1 MRKIPLL
8 ISLLFLLISI
18 DIQADNISLIID
30 QIKSQEKELKKINS
44 KEKKLQSAIT
54 KIEGKNDII
63 SKGKKVRYLN
73 KLNKIQNKKVEII
86 KNKKEKIAR
95 LKIILTDKIALYE
108 KRIIE
113 TSNDKIEEI
122 LSMQEEF
129 LRLKKLYNFYFI
141 EKIDIIINK
150 DEPQDVIE
158 KKMDV
163 IREKITYFS
172 NEVKKTEMMITTMQ
186 EQTTFIKNSN
196 YHLPDEENFNNDYIE
211 FIERVIL
218 YLKVD
223 IEKKNNIINLYKN
236 QLKYFRGG
244 KGNEK
249 N

>member
-44 KEKKLQSAIT
+44 KEKKLQSSIT
-54 KIEGKNDII
+54 KIEDKNDII

-186 EQTTFIKNSN
+186 EQTAFIKNSN
-196 YHLPDEENFNNDYIE
+196 YHLTDEENFNNDYIE
-211 FIERVIL
+211 FIERVIS
-218 YLKVD
+218 YLKID
-223 IEKKNNIINLYKN
+223 IEKKKNIINLYKN